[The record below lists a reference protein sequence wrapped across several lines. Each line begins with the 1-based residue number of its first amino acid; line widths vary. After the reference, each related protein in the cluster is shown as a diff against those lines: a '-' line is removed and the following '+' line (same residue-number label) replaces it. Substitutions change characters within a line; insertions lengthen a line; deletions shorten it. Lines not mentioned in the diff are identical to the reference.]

1 MKTPQIS
8 IIVPT
13 FHEAQN
19 IAELLRRIDTSL
31 REDGLSYEVIIV
43 DDNSN
48 DGIQDV
54 CQTLKTQFPV
64 NLIIRTSER
73 GLSSAVVTGL
83 EAATGEKLVVMD
95 ADLSHPPEAIP
106 ELAMALENPQNDFVI
121 GSRYVK
127 GGSTEEGWG
136 LFRYLNSRLATWLAM
151 PLTSV
156 HDPMAGFFA
165 LRRETF
171 ESADQLNAIGYKIG
185 LELLVKCNCRGV
197 MEVPIHFSNRK
208 HGESKLSFREQVNYL
223 RHLRRLYAY
232 RFFGGRKQNLEK
244 TEGPA
249 SSGKKSIADGRATQK
264 SRPCSTV

>member
-1 MKTPQIS
+1 MTTPEVS

-13 FHEAQN
+13 FREAKN
-19 IAELLRRIDTSL
+19 VPELLRRIDASM
-31 REDGLSYEVIIV
+31 RDDGLPYEVIIV

-48 DGIQDV
+48 DGIQDA
-54 CQTLKTQFPV
+54 CGQLNAQFPV
-64 NLIIRTSER
+64 KLIVRTHER

-83 EAATGEKLVVMD
+83 KAAIGTTLVVMD

-106 ELAMALENPQNDFVI
+106 ELVAALQNPENDFVI

-136 LFRYLNSRLATWLAM
+136 LFRYLNSKLATLLAM

-156 HDPMAGFFA
+156 NDPMAGFFA

-197 MEVPIHFSNRK
+197 VEVPIHFANRK

-232 RFFGGRKQNLEK
+232 RFFGGRRKEA
-244 TEGPA
+244 TVA
-249 SSGKKSIADGRATQK
+249 SEKKSVTDRSKERSLK
-264 SRPCSTV
+264 SVTSV

>member
-1 MKTPQIS
+1 MTTPRIS
-8 IIVPT
+8 IVVPT
-13 FHEAQN
+13 FREAKN
-19 IAELLRRIDTSL
+19 IAELLRRIDATL
-31 REDGLSYEVIIV
+31 RHDGLPYEVIVV

-48 DGIQDV
+48 DGIQEV
-54 CQTLKTQFPV
+54 CQGLQSQFPV
-64 NLIIRTSER
+64 TLIVRTNER

-83 EAATGEKLVVMD
+83 KAAKGETLVVMD

-106 ELAMALENPQNDFVI
+106 ELAAALENSQNDFVI

-136 LFRYLNSRLATWLAM
+136 LFRYVNSKLATWLAM

-156 HDPMAGFFA
+156 NDPMAGFFA

-197 MEVPIHFSNRK
+197 VEVPIHFANRK
-208 HGESKLSFREQVNYL
+208 HGESKLSFREQINYL

-232 RFFGGRKQNLEK
+232 RFFGGKRSDAGQK
-244 TEGPA
+244 EGGS
-249 SSGKKSIADGRATQK
+249 SSGKKLTAETRATRGTK
-264 SRPCSTV
+264 PYTSV